1 MHIEYLA
8 AFTSGLNITNQIQ
21 PIYGLTRNYGFRQLA
36 LLMVAPL
43 TLCCR
48 AQSYQVTLPAD
59 LKCIDCSIRLI
70 RQAEE
75 WGSKYQFWSCSDVD
89 ILPPEDNPLQTCSGH
104 GQAYNGR
111 CRCKP
116 LYYGDVCQ
124 YHNECREDKDCGL
137 HGKCIDVRATTAP
150 ARPSLARI
158 TAA

>member
-59 LKCIDCSIRLI
+59 LKCIDCSIRLV
-70 RQAEE
+70 RQAAE
-75 WGSKYQFWSCSDVD
+75 WGKKYQFWSCSDVD
-89 ILPPEDNPLQTCSGH
+89 ILPREEKFLQTCSGR
-104 GQAYNGR
+104 GQAHNG
-111 CRCKP
+111 
-116 LYYGDVCQ
+116 
-124 YHNECREDKDCGL
+124 
-137 HGKCIDVRATTAP
+137 
-150 ARPSLARI
+150 
-158 TAA
+158 

>member
-43 TLCCR
+43 NLCCR

-89 ILPPEDNPLQTCSGH
+89 ILHQTGAETDRCGE
-104 GQAYNGR
+104 NGR
-111 CRCKP
+111 
-116 LYYGDVCQ
+116 
-124 YHNECREDKDCGL
+124 EDPDTGL
-137 HGKCIDVRATTAP
+137 CSCDRLWSV
-150 ARPSLARI
+150 I
-158 TAA
+158 TARLSHLTLLLQVWREMQLH